1 MTTTPRGS
9 YVGLGLAHLVSTLVV
24 CGLALLIPAPASSPH
39 GAFDAALAFACVT
52 TGDTSGGQ
60 EWAAGALESDPPDS
74 DDNDDD
80 DDGPDGPD
88 HATIDGPCGADD
100 FQTHPLFCLQFNSS
114 PSSVAR
120 DGHSLRAPPR

>member
-1 MTTTPRGS
+1 
-9 YVGLGLAHLVSTLVV
+9 VSTLVV

-39 GAFDAALAFACVT
+39 GVFDAALAFACVT
-52 TGDTSGGQ
+52 SGDTSGGR

-88 HATIDGPCGADD
+88 HVTID
-100 FQTHPLFCLQFNSS
+100 FNSTLRFL
-114 PSSVAR
+114 PSRVTATRFAR
-120 DGHSLRAPPR
+120 RLVRAVFTAT